1 MSEVLPENPK
11 RIPALDQLRGYAV
24 FGMLLVNATGLFHLE
39 TAQLSHHR
47 ERFTYADTIAPLFVF
62 VVGMGLRLSWQ
73 RRSVQDGAGV
83 ARRALAKR
91 YALLVLIAFVIYAGY
106 LWDALMDIGLAG
118 LLALPL
124 INRSVRVRIAA
135 AFGMVA
141 LYQAL
146 CLFTV
151 YGPWVTRAI
160 EFGEDNTPLLVRLVP
175 LKDALFGA
183 ALNGGPLGPLS
194 WCMMLL
200 FGTVAYDL
208 LATGNQRKFLT
219 GCLGWGAALGA
230 AGYLLRLEWPGVKAA
245 WPFSAYYMTAPF
257 PLWATGLCFFH
268 LVGFYLLCDKMHLRI
283 PTLTAVGLNPLFIYI
298 LQFLVLDVAESFRP
312 EKLSL
317 VAGIA
322 GFAMFYGLFAGLA
335 YYLYRRRIFIKL

>member
-1 MSEVLPENPK
+1 MITGQLN

-62 VVGMGLRLSWQ
+62 VVGMGLRLSWL
-73 RRSVQDGAGV
+73 RRSAQDGAGV

-91 YALLVLIAFVIYAGY
+91 FALLVLIAFAIYSGW

-124 INRSVRVRIAA
+124 IHKSVRVRIAA

-151 YGPWVTRAI
+151 YGQWVTRAI

-175 LKDALFGA
+175 LNDALFGA

-208 LATGNQRKFLT
+208 LAAGNQRKFLT
-219 GCLGWGAALGA
+219 GCLGWGTALCA
-230 AGYLLRLEWPGVKAA
+230 AGYLLHLEWPGVKAV

-268 LVGFYLLCDKMHLRI
+268 LVGFYLLCDKLHLRI
-283 PTLTAVGLNPLFIYI
+283 PTLTAVGMNPLFLYI
-298 LQFLVLDVAESFRP
+298 LQFLVLEVAESFRP

-317 VAGIA
+317 AAGIA